1 MTLGV
6 LSMVGGLAL
15 LALAAD
21 RFVASAAR
29 LAKLW
34 GMSTLLIGALV
45 VGMGTSIPELLVS
58 ITGGIDSFDLGV
70 GNITGSNV
78 ANLSLVLGV
87 AVIIS
92 PIFGS
97 RTVLKD
103 EGSVTLVAMGMFTV
117 VLRDGSL
124 DRFDGIVLL
133 VTMAWAVWQLFHL
146 EQGKPETALLEEVAS
161 LVESPNSSVKEIFLA
176 LAALGVM
183 LLGADLLT
191 DGALVVAVE
200 AGLSEGFVGRTLVA
214 VGTSL
219 PELAAAVAAARRRDH
234 DMILGNL
241 LGSNIFNSALVGG
254 SLALVSPGVLVE
266 PVIPTLWFMMGI
278 VLLAAVFAVS
288 HTISRLEGIGLLAA
302 YAAFVVFA

>member
-1 MTLGV
+1 MTLGI
-6 LSMVGGLAL
+6 LSMLGGLVL

-21 RFVASAAR
+21 RFVTSAAR

-45 VGMGTSIPELLVS
+45 VGMGTSLPELLVS
-58 ITGGIDSFDLGV
+58 ITGGLDSFDLGV

-87 AVIIS
+87 AVIVS
-92 PIFGS
+92 PIYGS
-97 RTVLKD
+97 RVVLKD
-103 EGSVTLVAMGMFTV
+103 EGSVTLISMGMFTV
-117 VLRDGSL
+117 VLRDGTL

-133 VTMAWAVWQLFHL
+133 ITMVWALWQLFHL
-146 EQGKPETALLEEVAS
+146 EQGKPETELLGQVAS
-161 LVESPNSSVKEIFLA
+161 KVEPPNSSGKELLFAVL
-176 LAALGVM
+176 ALGVM
-183 LLGADLLT
+183 LYGASLLT
-191 DGALVVAVE
+191 DGALVIATE

-219 PELAAAVAAARRRDH
+219 PELAAAIAAARKREH

-254 SLALVSPGVLVE
+254 SLAMISPGVLVE
-266 PVIPTLWFMMGI
+266 PVIPSLAFMMGI
-278 VLLAAVFAVS
+278 VALAGAFAVS
-288 HTISRLEGIGLLAA
+288 HTINRLEGVGLLAA

>member
-1 MTLGV
+1 MTLGI
-6 LSMVGGLAL
+6 LSMLGGLVL
-15 LALAAD
+15 LGLAAD
-21 RFVASAAR
+21 RFVTSAAR

-70 GNITGSNV
+70 GNITGSNI

-87 AVIIS
+87 AILVS

-103 EGSVTLVAMGMFTV
+103 EGSVALVSMGMFTV
-117 VLRDGSL
+117 VLRDGGL
-124 DRFDGIVLL
+124 DRGDGIVLL
-133 VTMAWAVWQLFHL
+133 LTMAWAVWRLFHL
-146 EQGKPETALLEEVAS
+146 ESTKPEKQMLEGAGGT
-161 LVESPNSSVKEIFLA
+161 VEAPNSSGKEVLFAAGA
-176 LAALGVM
+176 LAVM

-191 DGALVVAVE
+191 DGALVIAVE

-219 PELAAAVAAARRRDH
+219 PELAAAVAAARKRDH

-254 SLALVSPGVLVE
+254 SLALIAPGVLVE
-266 PVIPTLWFMMGI
+266 PVVPTLSFMMGI
-278 VLLAAVFAVS
+278 VVLAAIFAVS
-288 HTISRLEGIGLLAA
+288 HTINRLEGIGLLVA
-302 YAAFVVFA
+302 YAAFVIFA